1 MPITSYATLQ
11 SAVADWLNRDDM
23 TAVIPQFIANAEAR
37 FKRDLRVRKLQNAGT
52 LVISADDQALASD
65 LMAVE
70 GWYLDGPTY
79 FHRIQMVGAEA
90 LGELKTVWGSTGAPR
105 YAALIAGSARFAP
118 VPDASYETKLT
129 YWRKIVSLSDQN
141 VNNWLLEEHPD
152 LYLYA
157 TLVEAAPYLQD
168 DTRVAT
174 WQDQLDKRLAE
185 LDART
190 SAEQFPAQPQAD
202 DQRYTRTRP

>member
-11 SAVADWLNRDDM
+11 SAVADWLNRDDL

-52 LVISADDQALASD
+52 FTILADDQSLASD

-70 GWYLDGPTY
+70 SWYLDGPTF

-90 LGELKTVWGSTGAPR
+90 LGELKTVWGSTGVPR
-105 YAALIAGSARFAP
+105 YAAMIDGSARFAP
-118 VPDASYETKLT
+118 APDVPYNTKLT
-129 YWRKIVSLSDQN
+129 YWRKIVGLSDQN
-141 VNNWLLEEHPD
+141 VSNWLLEAHPD
-152 LYLYA
+152 VYLYA
-157 TLVEAAPYLQD
+157 SLVEAAPYLSD

-174 WQDQLDKRLAE
+174 WQEQLDKRLGE
-185 LDART
+185 IDALT
-190 SAEQFPAQPQAD
+190 TVEQFPAQPQSD